1 MKGSSKINANTEN
14 STYYIL
20 DTQQIQYV
28 YSYLIQA
35 LNHENS
41 KRLLKFWLEYKRKN
55 IVKTTI
61 NRQSLNELRSDFT

>member
-1 MKGSSKINANTEN
+1 MKGSSKIKANTEN
-14 STYYIL
+14 PTYHIL
-20 DTQQIQYV
+20 DTQQLKYV

-41 KRLLKFWLEYKRKN
+41 KGLLKVWLEYKRKN

-61 NRQSLNELRSDFT
+61 NRQSLNDLRSDFT